1 MVILIPIK
9 IDHGKPI
16 TKVKVRTRIVIKMR
30 TLVGSGYYNSKM
42 KAIRRLQFY
51 QFYLRDEVG
60 LWKNK
65 NTGKSGQQLMCNLNQ
80 VGREGMATF
89 HLEI

>member
-1 MVILIPIK
+1 LVIESA
-9 IDHGKPI
+9 D
-16 TKVKVRTRIVIKMR
+16 RRDCSDYR
-30 TLVGSGYYNSKM
+30 SDASGYSIECTYSKM

-51 QFYLRDEVG
+51 QLYLRDEVG

-80 VGREGMATF
+80 VGREGKATF